1 MTEPRRFPWTVDQ
14 FQRYAVLR
22 EFAAAFGPGRPLRV
36 LDVGGAS
43 PARDGRTTWLPA
55 AEIFAFGGGD
65 RPSKTSVYALDLVP
79 VPGAGFVRGSGDRL
93 PFKDGSFDL
102 VAALDV
108 LEHIPSGRR
117 EDFLAELG
125 RVSADGILVS
135 VPRRD
140 PAVEKAEALLAA
152 RVRELYGTELTQLRE
167 HRDCGLPE
175 SADVERAFA
184 GIRPACAAFDFGS
197 LPNWLFAQ
205 LFRTELFFRRDSADR
220 LEIVDRYFASSISPG
235 EFDHPSYRRYYAS
248 SKSLSAAALGAWVK
262 ALPGRLVEFSAL
274 LGQERLAVDMP
285 ELRSSLEEYRRQ
297 DMVSAVV
304 VSTGNEE
311 RLSACLGRL
320 LTQEVD
326 FDLEVWVWRIGGN
339 PGLEEPLRERFPGV
353 RIFRT
358 GEGVG
363 TVDALWEIALK
374 LRGPY
379 VLLVDESVL
388 LEPDAVKSLFKDLER
403 RKGNE
408 QGLLVSPCLRR
419 RFLTWQRA
427 GWALSLKKAW
437 AGRLPRAVL
446 RKSLT
451 SGFFV
456 PKAGGWVYGHCLF
469 FRRGAM
475 LGGRR
480 FRDGRVTK
488 RRIFLW
494 EFEA

>member
-65 RPSKTSVYALDLVP
+65 RPSKTSVYTLDLVP
-79 VPGAGFVRGSGDRL
+79 VPRAGFVRGSGDRL

-108 LEHIPSGRR
+108 LEHVPSGRR
-117 EDFLAELG
+117 EGFLAEIG

-140 PAVEKAEALLAA
+140 PAVDRAEALLAA
-152 RVRELYGTELTQLRE
+152 RVRDLYGTELTQLQE

-175 SADVERAFA
+175 SADIERAFA
-184 GIRPACAAFDFGS
+184 GLRPACAAFDFGS

-205 LFRTELFFRRDSADR
+205 LFRTEFFFRRDSADR
-220 LEIVDRYFASSISPG
+220 LEIVDRYFASSVSLG
-235 EFDHPSYRRYYAS
+235 EFDHPSYRRFTAS

-262 ALPGRLVEFSAL
+262 ALPGRLEEFSAL

-304 VSTGNEE
+304 VSTGNEK

-320 LTQEVD
+320 LTQEVE

-339 PGLEEPLRERFPGV
+339 PGIEARFQERFPGV
-353 RIFRT
+353 RFFRT
-358 GEGVG
+358 DEGVG

-374 LRGPY
+374 LRGQY

-388 LEPDAVKSLFKDLER
+388 LEPDAVKSLFRELER
-403 RKGNE
+403 RKGE
-408 QGLLVSPCLRR
+408 EGLLAPPCFRR
-419 RFLTWQRA
+419 RFLTWRRA
-427 GWALSLKKAW
+427 GRAGFLKKAL

-446 RKSLT
+446 GISST
-451 SGFFV
+451 PGFFV
-456 PKAGGWVYGHCLF
+456 PKAGGWVYGPCLF
-469 FRRGAM
+469 FRRGA
-475 LGGRR
+475 LFKGRR

-488 RRIFLW
+488 RGIFLW
-494 EFEA
+494 EFEP